1 MFQIGNRVS
10 YPKNEEYAWSGT
22 VYFIDGRDLWVEF
35 DNGKTAVDGS
45 EQFDRLDEPDRE
57 PTLEVC
63 RCVMMDLH
71 TGRGLDTDILRRH
84 ALALGWYPRRYGLK
98 WAFVNQAGEW
108 LADCVRSTEVEL
120 LLAFAEVIERA
131 YEESHA
137 A

>member
-10 YPKNEEYAWSGT
+10 YPKGEDYSWSGT

-35 DNGKTAVDGS
+35 DNGKTTVDGA

-63 RCVMMDLH
+63 RCITMDLH

-84 ALALGWYPRRYGLK
+84 ARALGWYPRRFGLK
-98 WAFVNQAGEW
+98 WAFVDQTGEW
-108 LADCVRSTEVEL
+108 LAGCVQPTEVEL
-120 LLAFAEVIERA
+120 LLAHAEAIERA